1 VSFFEQIKPSLKT
14 KWLDYY
20 ENNHEWM
27 QLLMDGGEFVETP
40 DGGRRPQG
48 SVVIGAV
55 SSMEP
60 RLAEILYHFF
70 LVHANYDT
78 VVDVV
83 GLNFDP
89 TKELS
94 SLQSSG
100 AAAKPVVAPP
110 PKVPAP
116 APAE

>member
-1 VSFFEQIKPSLKT
+1 MSFFEQIKPSIKS

-20 ENNHEWM
+20 ENNHEWFT
-27 QLLMDGGEFVETP
+27 LLMNGGEYVDTP

-48 SVVIGAV
+48 SVIIGAV

-70 LVHANYDT
+70 LVSANHDT
-78 VVDVV
+78 VVDVL

-89 TKELS
+89 TKELKG
-94 SLQSSG
+94 LQSSP
-100 AAAKPVVAPP
+100 APTAPKPPASTA
-110 PKVPAP
+110 PKVAVP
-116 APAE
+116 EG